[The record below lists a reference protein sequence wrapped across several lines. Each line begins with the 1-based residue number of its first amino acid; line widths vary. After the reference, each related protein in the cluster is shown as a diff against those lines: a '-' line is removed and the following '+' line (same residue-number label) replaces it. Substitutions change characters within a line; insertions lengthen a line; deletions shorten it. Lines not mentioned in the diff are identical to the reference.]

1 MTTLKELLECL
12 KSVTELWD
20 WITNKFKQDKTDDQ
34 DNSHLKVT
42 VFLTL
47 LVSVVIGGCLL
58 CNSEIKK
65 VSGTSNCEV
74 EVSETKIDN
83 QQKRTIKV
91 HGNCDIV
98 VKKGT
103 TKVRCK

>member
-1 MTTLKELLECL
+1 MTMLKELLECINSGT
-12 KSVTELWD
+12 KLWD
-20 WITNKFKQDKTDDQ
+20 WLTKTFKQDKTNEQ
-34 DNSHLKVT
+34 GNSSLKKAC
-42 VFLTL
+42 LTL

-58 CNSEIKK
+58 CNAGIKK
-65 VSGTSNCEV
+65 ASDTSNCEV
-74 EVSETKIDN
+74 DVSETRTDN

-91 HGNCDIV
+91 HGNYDVV